1 MVIRGLAKAE
11 SRVRIPLV
19 ALIDTYS
26 NLFLKMIE
34 DPRVIG
40 SNPILR
46 PYVAVS
52 SVGRA
57 AYYIDVSSF
66 CLVA

>member
-57 AYYIDVSSF
+57 AYY
-66 CLVA
+66 